1 MCSEEMAPFARPYMR
16 SAPFARPDIH
26 GPHLHGL
33 EVKKK
38 KYKKNG
44 KRWTIRQMQLPTYPQ
59 KKKKEFN
66 MGPICGQA
74 TWAFCLQEF

>member
-16 SAPFARPDIH
+16 SAPLARPDIH

-33 EVKKK
+33 KVKKK
-38 KYKKNG
+38 KWEKMDDPADA
-44 KRWTIRQMQLPTYPQ
+44 TADVPTK